1 MTRVNDYDVIVVGG
15 GGGGLAAALEA
26 RRAGASVVILEADK
40 HLGGATAN
48 SGGVFYAC
56 GTSIQRQAGIE
67 HDTPQAVYDYLMTL
81 NQWDARPDL
90 IRFYAERCGSTLEWL
105 IELGAV
111 FSPRWLTCSGVD
123 SVPRGHSCEG
133 AGQGIADAL
142 INAVGV
148 ADIEVVLDCRVQ
160 SLIREDGRVVGVR
173 AQDTELYAASVV
185 VTTGGFGN
193 SPEMIRKHYPS
204 AWHEGWTWAVHRNN
218 PFILGDGITLG
229 EAVGAAIVGHDTGL
243 TLPTSGF
250 WQALEPWLPPWIMV
264 VNQRGERFMSELSPY
279 TVCGYLI
286 EKQPERR
293 AWAIFDDRAMVE
305 ASMDIRYLDPY
316 NAGINIPTWE
326 ELTIRDQ
333 VAKGRVKASDSL
345 EGLAAEV
352 GIDAVTLERSVEMY
366 NQGCD
371 QGEDIHFHKQAP
383 KLFPIRTGP
392 FYAVEIRSA
401 IIGNTA
407 AGLDIDTGTRVL
419 DQHQRPIPGLYAAG
433 EVLGCFQGARYGG
446 GGLAVG
452 NAIVFGREAG
462 VRAAAHALQG
472 AQS

>member
-1 MTRVNDYDVIVVGG
+1 MSRANDYDVIVIGG

-40 HLGGATAN
+40 HLGGATAS

-56 GTSIQRQAGIE
+56 GTSIQREAGI
-67 HDTPQAVYDYLMTL
+67 DNDRPQDVYDYLMTL

-90 IRFYAERCGSTLEWL
+90 IRFYAERCGPTLEWL
-105 IELGAV
+105 RDMGAV
-111 FSPRWLTCSGVD
+111 FSPRWLVRSGVD
-123 SVPRGHSCEG
+123 AVPRGHSCEG

-142 INAVGV
+142 INAVG
-148 ADIEVVLDCRVQ
+148 AAGIEVVLDCRVQ
-160 SLIREDGRVVGVR
+160 SLIQEDGRVVGVR
-173 AQDTELYAASVV
+173 AQDTELYAPSVI

-193 SPEMIRKHYPS
+193 SPEMIQKYYPS

-229 EAVGAAIVGHDTGL
+229 EAVGAGIVGHDTGL

-293 AWAIFDDRAMVE
+293 AWAIFDDRALVE

-326 ELTIRDQ
+326 EPTIRDQ
-333 VAKGRVKASDSL
+333 VAKGRVKVSDAL
-345 EGLAAEV
+345 EGLAALV
-352 GIDAVTLERSVEMY
+352 GIDGETLVRSVEIY
-366 NQGCD
+366 NED
-371 QGEDIHFHKQAP
+371 SDRGEDVHFHKNAP
-383 KLFPIRTGP
+383 KLFPIRSGP

-407 AGLDIDTGTRVL
+407 AGLDIDIGTRVL
-419 DQHQRPIPGLYAAG
+419 DQHKRPISGLYAAG

-462 VRAAAHALQG
+462 VQGAAHALQG
-472 AQS
+472 VTA

>member
-1 MTRVNDYDVIVVGG
+1 MSRSNDYDVIVVGG

-40 HLGGATAN
+40 HLGGATAS

-56 GTSIQRQAGIE
+56 GTSIQREAGI
-67 HDTPQAVYDYLMTL
+67 DNDRPRDVYDYLMTL

-90 IRFYAERCGSTLEWL
+90 IRFYAERCGPTLEWL
-105 IELGAV
+105 RDMGAI
-111 FSPRWLTCSGVD
+111 FSPRWLVRSGVD
-123 SVPRGHSCEG
+123 TVPRGHSCEG

-142 INAVGV
+142 INAVG
-148 ADIEVVLDCRVQ
+148 AAGIEVVLDCRVQ
-160 SLIREDGRVVGVR
+160 SLIQEDGRVVGVR
-173 AQDTELYAASVV
+173 AQGTDLYASSVV
-185 VTTGGFGN
+185 VATGGFGN

-229 EAVGAAIVGHDTGL
+229 EAVGASIVGHDTGL

-264 VNQRGERFMSELSPY
+264 VNKRGERFMSELSPY

-293 AWAIFDDRAMVE
+293 AWAIFDDRALVE

-326 ELTIRDQ
+326 EPTIRDQ

-345 EGLAAEV
+345 EGLAALV
-352 GIDAVTLERSVEMY
+352 GIDGETLARSVEVY
-366 NQGCD
+366 NEGSD
-371 QGEDIHFHKQAP
+371 RGEDNHFHKNAP
-383 KLFPIRTGP
+383 KLFPIRSGP

-407 AGLDIDTGTRVL
+407 AGLDIDIGTRVL
-419 DQHQRPIPGLYAAG
+419 DQHKRPIPGLFAAG

-462 VRAAAHALQG
+462 VQGAAHALQG
-472 AQS
+472 VKT

>member
-15 GGGGLAAALEA
+15 GGGGMAAALES
-26 RRAGASVVILEADK
+26 RRCGASVVILEADT

-56 GTSIQRQAGIE
+56 GTSIQRAAGIDN
-67 HDTPQAVYDYLMTL
+67 DTPQAVYDYLMTL

-90 IRFYAERCGSTLEWL
+90 IRFYADHCGPALEWL
-105 IELGAV
+105 IELGAE
-111 FSPRWLTCSGVD
+111 FSPRWLTRSGVD

-148 ADIEVVLDCRVQ
+148 AGIEVVLDCRVQ
-160 SLIREDGRVVGVR
+160 SLIHEGGRVIGVR

-193 SPEMIRKHYPS
+193 SPEMIRRHYPS

-218 PFILGDGITLG
+218 PYILGDGITLG
-229 EAVGAAIVGHDTGL
+229 EAVGAGIVGHDTGL

-264 VNQRGERFMSELSPY
+264 VNKRGERFMSELSPY

-286 EKQPERR
+286 EQQPERR
-293 AWAIFDDRAMVE
+293 AWAIFDDRALVE

-326 ELTIRDQ
+326 EPTIRDQ
-333 VAKGRVKASDSL
+333 VGKGRVKVSDSL
-345 EGLAAEV
+345 EGLAAAV
-352 GIDAVTLERSVEMY
+352 DIDAATLVQSVEIY
-366 NQGCD
+366 NQSCD
-371 QGEDIHFHKQAP
+371 LGEDIQFHKNAP

-407 AGLDIDTGTRVL
+407 AGLDVDLRMRVL
-419 DQHQRPIPGLYAAG
+419 DGHKRPISGLYAAG

-452 NAIVFGREAG
+452 NAIVLGREAG
-462 VRAAAHALQG
+462 VRAAAHTAEGDQP
-472 AQS
+472 